1 MKMVLTLQTPTKGL
15 STGPPSPGKLPPPSS
30 LDQTLRTTGER
41 KVIGLQVRALQ
52 PDASLRV

>member
-1 MKMVLTLQTPTKGL
+1 MVLTLQTPTKGL
-15 STGPPSPGKLPPPSS
+15 STTPSPAPGRLPPPRS